1 VQARES
7 PLIVLDAGS
16 GARRLGEDCA
26 KRESGFNPL
35 SANVQHKDEVHFFL
49 SHVHWDHVQG
59 FPFFVPAYMPKT
71 KIFFYEH
78 SRAPAAISDTMKLQ
92 QRPPNFP
99 NVNFK
104 TLPGE
109 VMFREMPVPFLSPV
123 RVGAATVAA
132 FPVQHPNS
140 AFGYQVKADG
150 KAFVFATDN
159 EHGDALNPVLLQ
171 AAQNADILYYD
182 AQYLPEEYPKK
193 INWGHSTYEW
203 GVLTALAANVKTLV
217 LGHHEP
223 SRDDFGLAKLLSR
236 AKEFAASQVRK
247 KGNKGKTI
255 EVRLAY
261 DGMVCELR

>member
-1 VQARES
+1 M
-7 PLIVLDAGS
+7 DAGS

-35 SANVQHKDEVHFFL
+35 SANAAHKDELHFFL

-59 FPFFVPAYMPKT
+59 FPFFAPAYMPRARM
-71 KIFFYEH
+71 FFYEH
-78 SRAPAAISDTMKLQ
+78 SRVPTAIQDTLKLQ

-99 NVNFK
+99 NVNFQ
-104 TLPGE
+104 TLPGK
-109 VMFREMPVPFLSPV
+109 VVFREMPVQSLSPV
-123 RVGAATVAA
+123 QVGAASVAA
-132 FPVQHPNS
+132 FPVQHPNG
-140 AFGYQVKADG
+140 AFGYNINIDG
-150 KAFVFATDN
+150 RSFVFATDN
-159 EHGDALNPVLLQ
+159 EHGDGLSPVLLQ

-182 AQYLPEEYPKK
+182 AQYLPEEYPKRR
-193 INWGHSTYEW
+193 NWGHSTYEW

-236 AKEFAASQVRK
+236 AKRFATAQLRK
-247 KGNKGKTI
+247 KENKGKTL

-261 DGMVCELR
+261 DGMAYELR